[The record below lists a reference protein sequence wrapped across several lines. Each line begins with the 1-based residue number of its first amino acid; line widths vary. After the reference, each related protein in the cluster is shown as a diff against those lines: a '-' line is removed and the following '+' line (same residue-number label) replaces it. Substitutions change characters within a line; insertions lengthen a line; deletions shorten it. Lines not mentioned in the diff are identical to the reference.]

1 MSEKEQRRLI
11 KAIIATN
18 EIQNRVQAILM
29 KLASEEDDGAKVAL
43 IQEYRANVSGASE
56 GRGAILQRSG

>member
-18 EIQNRVQAILM
+18 EIQNWVQAILM

-43 IQEYRANVSGASE
+43 IQEYRRTCLALQK